1 MLDLGAAFFRAGLEN
16 CRGSSCCCRYSFIW
30 TCCSRY
36 RSRNNDLSWVAEEVR
51 WSHQVIPDGYSSKI
65 IVAEFPVTESRRLQ
79 STMWEKFRS
88 KDEIIKVR
96 DRPRGHSVVEFRNMF
111 IVLAVLAQ
119 IVRQLFGLVE
129 WRSLIASPY
138 ISFDWVNCLE
148 TFNLIILP
156 FLFFHFKVVCEF
168 GQLFENYIWS
178 THSFL
183 FIRLQDVRE
192 LGQLYEYISSDHPI
206 PSRSSVSRT
215 CVNLINCFEIS
226 HLIILSSTFVS
237 WSYWTWLII

>member
-1 MLDLGAAFFRAGLEN
+1 
-16 CRGSSCCCRYSFIW
+16 
-30 TCCSRY
+30 
-36 RSRNNDLSWVAEEVR
+36 
-51 WSHQVIPDGYSSKI
+51 
-65 IVAEFPVTESRRLQ
+65 
-79 STMWEKFRS
+79 
-88 KDEIIKVR
+88 
-96 DRPRGHSVVEFRNMF
+96 MF

-129 WRSLIASPY
+129 WISLIASSS

-156 FLFFHFKVVCEF
+156 FLFFHFKAVCEF
-168 GQLFENYIWS
+168 GQLFKNYIWS

-183 FIRLQDVRE
+183 FILLQDVRE

-206 PSRSSVSRT
+206 RSRSSVSRT

-237 WSYWTWLII
+237 WSYWTWLIILRSHLLIRLREVRELGQWIYDLSSDDLSSDLPISSSSTVSRMYVNLGQLF